1 MVNEFVSYISFRFEF
16 STTSMIILTLQLAI
30 VLILM
35 PFNEIKVLAQ
45 QTAIQR
51 FNTQPKSNSIQ
62 SQKATPCAL
71 TLSQA
76 PAVRGI
82 KFGMTRDE
90 IENLLGIRFV
100 GNTLSTEDREIGL
113 SNVGFYRVLVN
124 KYPEQID
131 GVEAIQLRLFE
142 NKVYSFSLSF
152 ERSNNWNNTEQ
163 FTSFVSESLN
173 LPKNWET
180 AGSSVARMNCQGF
193 RVEANS
199 YFLPEVSL
207 TNLTALH
214 EIETKRKEIRNRMQ
228 IK

>member
-1 MVNEFVSYISFRFEF
+1 MVNEFVSYIRFRSEF
-16 STTSMIILTLQLAI
+16 SNISMMKLTLQLAI
-30 VLILM
+30 VLILL
-35 PFNEIKVLAQ
+35 PFIEIQVLTQ
-45 QTAIQR
+45 QTTIQR
-51 FNTQPKSNSIQ
+51 FNTQPKSNSIR
-62 SQKATPCAL
+62 SQKETPCTLA
-71 TLSQA
+71 LSQA

-100 GNTLSTEDREIGL
+100 GNTLSTEDGEIGL
-113 SNVGFYRVLVN
+113 SNVGFYRVMVN
-124 KYPEQID
+124 KYPQQIE
-131 GVEAIQLRLFE
+131 GVEAIQLRLFQ

-152 ERSNNWNNTEQ
+152 ERSNNWSNTEQ
-163 FTSFVSESLN
+163 FTSFLSENLN

-199 YFLPEVSL
+199 YFLPEISI
-207 TNLTALH
+207 TNVTMLQ
-214 EIETKRKEIRNRMQ
+214 EIETKRKEIRSRMQ